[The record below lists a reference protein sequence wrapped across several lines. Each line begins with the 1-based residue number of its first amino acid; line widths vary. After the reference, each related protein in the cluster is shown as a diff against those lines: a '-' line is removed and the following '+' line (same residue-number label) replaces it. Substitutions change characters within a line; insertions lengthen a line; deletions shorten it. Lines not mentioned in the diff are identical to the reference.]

1 MPEINPDHGWQS
13 IEKHMAKIR
22 DPRRRAVLACVR
34 DHLKAEAEGDF
45 AQMLGTL
52 AADPN
57 YHFWVEGNGFGNGP
71 KGRGAVK
78 AHYEGLF
85 REGRHVCDWDI
96 DRIVVDEDTVVTE
109 GWFDQLFP
117 GKVLAARGAKID
129 DEDAVYALRVRLLIL
144 WPFDENAKLVGE
156 DSYMNGAM
164 YAPEN
169 IRKLSPAEIPARF
182 YELQRS
188 AMRS

>member
-1 MPEINPDHGWQS
+1 MAPINPDHGWQS
-13 IEKHMAKIR
+13 LERHLAKIH

-34 DHLKAEAEGDF
+34 DHLKAEAEGHF

-71 KGRGAVK
+71 KGRGAVQ

-117 GKVLAARGAKID
+117 GKVLAARHARERGVPYLGLCLGLQCGVIEFARD
-129 DEDAVYALRVRLLIL
+129 VRM
-144 WPFDENAKLVGE
+144 P
-156 DSYMNGAM
+156 SAM
-164 YAPEN
+164 
-169 IRKLSPAEIPARF
+169 ISCGSARAT
-182 YELQRS
+182 RS
-188 AMRS
+188 AVGAR

>member
-13 IEKHMAKIR
+13 VERHMAKIR

-34 DHLKAEAEGDF
+34 DHLKAEAEGNF
-45 AQMLGTL
+45 EQMLGTL

-85 REGRHVCDWDI
+85 RERRHVCDWDI

-109 GWFDQLFP
+109 GFFDQLFP

-169 IRKLSPAEIPARF
+169 IRKLSPEEVPARF
-182 YELQRS
+182 YDLPGVALRG
-188 AMRS
+188 

>member
-1 MPEINPDHGWQS
+1 MPTINPDHGWQCL
-13 IEKHMAKIR
+13 ERHLAKVR
-22 DPRRRAVLACVR
+22 DPRRRALLECVR

-45 AQMLGTL
+45 PGMLGTL
-52 AADPN
+52 SSDPD

-71 KGRGAVK
+71 KGRSAVQ

-85 REGRHVCDWDI
+85 RERRHVCDWDI

-109 GWFDQLFP
+109 GWFEQLFP
-117 GKVLAARGAKID
+117 GKVLASRGARVD

-144 WPFDENAKLVGE
+144 WPFDADAKLVGE
-156 DSYMNGAM
+156 DSYMNGSM

-169 IRKLSPAEIPARF
+169 LRKLAPEEIPARF
-182 YELQRS
+182 YELPGG
-188 AMRS
+188 ALAG